1 MCLNEKNNTVLSLA
15 LIITSVIIF
24 IVTGHN
30 ICRMHLCEL
39 YGQGQKA
46 TICGDQMRKNKY
58 RHKLEDSAV
67 FPSHL
72 FGSRQSPCQLE
83 VSGRQ
88 ISPNYIETLQIF
100 FFLLLY
106 STFLSFP
113 FLFLDKVLLIKIC
126 GGFFFME

>member
-1 MCLNEKNNTVLSLA
+1 
-15 LIITSVIIF
+15 
-24 IVTGHN
+24 
-30 ICRMHLCEL
+30 
-39 YGQGQKA
+39 
-46 TICGDQMRKNKY
+46 MRKNKY

-106 STFLSFP
+106 STFFSFP
-113 FLFLDKVLLIKIC
+113 FLFLDKVLLVKSC
-126 GGFFFME
+126 GEFCFMQSMFRSSHILVFWFFGHFNCLTFYPFFSVLSILPCKL